1 MGKKEL
7 LRKLD
12 SKYVSLGDKAQQLN
26 DTWEKLAWMVTEIRE
41 ATAIDIVDQLDAVC
55 DSKMLT
61 ELESRLRTIADTI
74 MAVTEPDDPIYL
86 DIKQR
91 IHAKI
96 HELSELRI
104 DIIRLSIGIKAQ
116 YSQLSKLRKNM
127 LKDCIGL
134 IAGDN
139 SIPVLQKHLQE
150 ALSLVDA

>member
-12 SKYVSLGDKAQQLN
+12 SKYIDLGDKAQQLN
-26 DTWEKLAWMVTEIRE
+26 DTWERLAWMVTEIRE
-41 ATAIDIVDQLDAVC
+41 ATAMNIVNQLEAVC
-55 DSKMLT
+55 DSTMLT
-61 ELESRLRTIADTI
+61 EFESGLRTITDII
-74 MAVTEPDDPIYL
+74 MDVTEPDDPIYL

-96 HELSELRI
+96 HELGELRM

-116 YSQLSKLRKNM
+116 YSQLSKLRKN
-127 LKDCIGL
+127 LLSDCIGI

-139 SIPVLQKHLQE
+139 SMPQLQKHLQE
-150 ALSLVDA
+150 ALALLDA